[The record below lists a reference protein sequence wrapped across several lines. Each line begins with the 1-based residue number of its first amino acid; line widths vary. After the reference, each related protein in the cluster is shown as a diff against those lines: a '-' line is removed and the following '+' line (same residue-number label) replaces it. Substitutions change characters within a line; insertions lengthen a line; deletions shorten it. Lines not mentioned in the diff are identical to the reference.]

1 MAKFNRVVAIMLW
14 LVLLVVFCI
23 FIIIPQTA
31 IEQVQL
37 VFSTLAKT
45 LTERYVASP
54 ANFMIAQAAFAVL
67 TVALFGL
74 LLWLEVAA
82 LLRPTVTIHTAEG
95 GRATLEAKS
104 IGQRLGW
111 QLDQVDEIQTV
122 VPIVKSR
129 GGAVNVKLEIEAT
142 AAADVTTKTD
152 EIVEVTRDLIEQDL
166 GLKLGKLDVQ
176 MRTAPFEVPAI
187 KFDE

>member
-1 MAKFNRVVAIMLW
+1 MAKFNRIVAILLW
-14 LVLLVVFCI
+14 LVLLIALCTLL
-23 FIIIPQTA
+23 IIPQTV
-31 IEQVQL
+31 IEQAQSML
-37 VFSTLAKT
+37 SMLSTE
-45 LTERYVASP
+45 LTNRYEASP
-54 ANFMIAQAAFAVL
+54 ANFMIGQAALAVL

-82 LLRPTVTIHTAEG
+82 LLRPTVTIRTAEG
-95 GRATLEAKS
+95 GRATLETKS
-104 IGQRLGW
+104 IAQRLGW

-122 VPIVKSR
+122 VPIVKSK
-129 GGAVNVKLEIEAT
+129 GGTVNVKLEIEAT

-152 EIVEVTRDLIEQDL
+152 EIVEVTRDLIERDL

-187 KFDE
+187 QIDE